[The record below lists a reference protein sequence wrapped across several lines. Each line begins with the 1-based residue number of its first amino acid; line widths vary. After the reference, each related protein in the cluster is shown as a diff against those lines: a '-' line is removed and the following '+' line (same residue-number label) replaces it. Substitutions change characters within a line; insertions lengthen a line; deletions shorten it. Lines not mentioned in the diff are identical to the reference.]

1 VLDFGFTNQAG
12 MFVLFAAVV
21 VALIVGTAL
30 GIALLFYIL
39 NREVKTVE
47 VKTPTPLSERDGP
60 IDRLMQLN
68 NRLIEFFTNWALDV
82 LDAVSSAVKTR

>member
-1 VLDFGFTNQAG
+1 
-12 MFVLFAAVV
+12 VLFAAVV

-47 VKTPTPLSERDGP
+47 VKAPTPLSERDGP